1 MNTGFFVEIGETA
14 QFSKTVTETDVAMF
28 CAISGDFDPVHVDEE
43 YARQTIFGRRIGHGI
58 LSMALLSTVSAIISK
73 RAVERGHRG
82 VSVSMGYDH
91 IRFLK
96 PVFIGDTL
104 TARYTIESI
113 DQVKRRT
120 QSKVAVEN
128 QRGEVVLIGEHLM
141 KWLPPEPASQTP

>member
-96 PVFIGDTL
+96 P
-104 TARYTIESI
+104 
-113 DQVKRRT
+113 RRT